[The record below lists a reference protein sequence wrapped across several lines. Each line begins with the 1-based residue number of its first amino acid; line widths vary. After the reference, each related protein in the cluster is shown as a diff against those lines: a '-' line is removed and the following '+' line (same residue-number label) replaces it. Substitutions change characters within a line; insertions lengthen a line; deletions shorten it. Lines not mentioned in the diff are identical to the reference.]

1 LWLAQGP
8 TVPQGAAGPMAM
20 GGASV
25 AIYALVA
32 MYSLPAWG
40 VIFGSLAAWVI
51 AVFGW
56 SLPAFLLLRKRVI
69 TD

>member
-1 LWLAQGP
+1 
-8 TVPQGAAGPMAM
+8 MAM

-40 VIFGSLAAWVI
+40 VVLGSLAAWFI

-56 SLPAFLLLRKRVI
+56 SLPAFLLLRKRV
-69 TD
+69 TAD